1 MNGNP
6 DEGRV
11 LFLSLRGEQCAGN
24 LIHNDLSLLG
34 GLSRK
39 AIRKRR
45 LMKHFFADDDN
56 EEERIRQKISEIRG
70 RRTGKKQVLHGGER
84 GISWLRRD
92 ARSDVSSLSPSSPE
106 MDFIRLQCV

>member
-1 MNGNP
+1 MI
-6 DEGRV
+6 
-11 LFLSLRGEQCAGN
+11 FFIA
-24 LIHNDLSLLG
+24 LG
-34 GLSRK
+34 GTEQGSSK
-39 AIRKRR
+39 EEETNE
-45 LMKHFFADDDN
+45 HFFAADDN